1 MDFFKETTVCH
12 LPETHFR
19 FKDTHKLLDIT
30 YQGYANRNHDVI
42 PPTAARAAAVESTT
56 GNSVGEDVERAP
68 VHCGRGR
75 PSTQP
80 PWWRVLEKLNRAAMR
95 PPALSLPGI
104 YLKEMKTLT
113 REDICTP
120 RLFGVI

>member
-42 PPTAARAAAVESTT
+42 PPTAARAAAVESTKARQVT
-56 GNSVGEDVERAP
+56 VLARMWREPPFTVGEDVRRRSR
-68 VHCGRGR
+68 RGGG
-75 PSTQP
+75 S
-80 PWWRVLEKLNRAAMR
+80 WKN
-95 PPALSLPGI
+95 
-104 YLKEMKTLT
+104 
-113 REDICTP
+113 
-120 RLFGVI
+120 